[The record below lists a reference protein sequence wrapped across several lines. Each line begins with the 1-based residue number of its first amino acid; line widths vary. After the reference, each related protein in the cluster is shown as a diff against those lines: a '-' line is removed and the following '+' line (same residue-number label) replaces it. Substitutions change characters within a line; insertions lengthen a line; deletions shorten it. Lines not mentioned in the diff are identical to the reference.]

1 MVDEEVRRMV
11 KRGEL
16 IVCIKSNRFRNDQTV
31 IVTTPEDAK
40 TRHCDEVLTGMDAL
54 EWLDDPVS
62 ACGCD
67 RFFGSITV
75 SPDATEAAAK

>member
-1 MVDEEVRRMV
+1 MVDEIVRRMV

-16 IVCIKSNRFRNDQTV
+16 RVCIKSNRFRNDQTV
-31 IVTTPEDAK
+31 IITTPEDAE
-40 TRHCDEVLTGMDAL
+40 TRHCGEVLTGMDAL
-54 EWLDDPVS
+54 GWLDDPAL

-67 RFFGSITV
+67 RFFGSVTV